1 MNMRKITSMTMFV
14 SLFVL
19 ILNSIILYIVPQGRV
34 AYWADWHLMG
44 LSKTEWGDQHI
55 TVGFLFLISS
65 TLHMYYNWKPI
76 VAYMKNKAKEVKV
89 FTPSFSVA
97 FVVTALVVVGT
108 YYPVPPMS
116 TVIDFGE
123 AIKDR
128 GAEKYGEPPFGHA
141 ELASLKMFT
150 KKEGLDLEKSLE
162 LLQGAGLQV
171 EGEKDTLASIAKRN
185 GLTPQGVYEVIQ
197 QAEKKTPKRSKVTMP
212 DHPAPGFGKKSL
224 AKVCEEYELNS
235 EKIIK
240 GLQSLGVTA
249 NSEMTIKDI
258 ASSHGKEP
266 YGLYEM
272 IYSLVMKSPK

>member
-1 MNMRKITSMTMFV
+1 MNMRKITSMTMLV
-14 SLFVL
+14 SVFVL
-19 ILNSIILYIVPQGRV
+19 ILNSIILYIVPHGRV

-44 LSKTEWGDQHI
+44 LSKTQWGDQHI

-150 KKEGLDLEKSLE
+150 KKEGLDLKKSLE
-162 LLQGAGLQV
+162 LLQIAGLQV
-171 EGEKDTLASIAKRN
+171 EGERDTLASIAKRN

-197 QAEKKTPKRSKVTMP
+197 QAEKKTPKSSTVTMP

-224 AKVCEEYELNS
+224 AKVCEEYELNT

-249 NSEMTIKDI
+249 NSEMIIKDI

-266 YGLYEM
+266 FELYEM